1 MMNPPQRIGVIDLG
15 SNTAR
20 LVVFST
26 IPGYAYRV
34 EDEIRELV
42 RLRQGM
48 TRHGLSDQAIARAL
62 FTLRLFKRF
71 CDSYQVEHIIPT
83 ATSAVREAPNGAQF
97 VEQVRDEIGLEL
109 QIIDGEKEA
118 WYDTLGALNEV
129 PLIDGYVLDIG
140 GGSAQVIRIRDR
152 RYESGQSVQL
162 GALALTE
169 QFVTTDPISDKEF
182 EAVQAEI
189 DRLLDT
195 FSWLDKKKDKAERL
209 LVGLGGTIRNLAK
222 IEAKRLDYPLNTLH
236 GFILSRKSVE
246 KSIELFRELPLE
258 EREDISGLKSDR
270 ADIILPGAMVAASV
284 MDRLKVETMTI
295 SQNGMR
301 EGIFYQH
308 FWDHLS
314 YPVVDDVRRFSVLNM
329 ARTYNYQKRHA
340 NHVKYL
346 AGRLFM
352 QLAPLH
358 GYGRPER
365 ELLDAATLLHDV
377 GTIISYY
384 EHHKHTQTLVINSGL
399 AGFTPREQALVALLA
414 RYHRRGKPKA
424 REFESLLDKDD
435 ERLLEQLGAII
446 RLAEFLERGRNANV
460 DDVTVSWNDDILRI
474 MLIADEYPAV
484 ELWGAERNAADLVES
499 AFERQLVMESTAVPS
514 VLWG

>member
-1 MMNPPQRIGVIDLG
+1 MNRPQRIGVIDLG

-20 LVVFST
+20 LVVFNAT
-26 IPGYAYRV
+26 PGYAYRV
-34 EDEIRELV
+34 EDEIREVV

-48 TRHGLSDQAIARAL
+48 TRHGLSEEATARAL

-71 CDSYQVEHIIPT
+71 CDSYQVDRIIPT

-97 VEQVRDEIGLEL
+97 VEQVQDEIGLEL

-129 PLIDGYVLDIG
+129 PMTKGYVLDIG

-152 RYESGQSVQL
+152 RYEQGQSVQL

-169 QFVTTDPISDKEF
+169 RFITTDPISNKEF
-182 EAVQAEI
+182 EAIQTEI
-189 DRLLDT
+189 DRQLDT
-195 FSWLDKKKDKAERL
+195 FSWLDKKNTKPERL

-236 GFILSRKSVE
+236 GFILTRKSVE
-246 KSIELFRELPLE
+246 KSIELFRELPLK
-258 EREDISGLKSDR
+258 EREDISGLKRDR

-284 MDRLKVETMTI
+284 MERLKVETMTI

-301 EGIFYQH
+301 EGIFFEH
-308 FWDHLS
+308 FWNHLS
-314 YPVVDDVRRFSVLNM
+314 YPVVDDIRRFSVLNM
-329 ARTYNYQKRHA
+329 ARTYNYQKRHT

-365 ELLDAATLLHDV
+365 ELLDAAALLHDV
-377 GTIISYY
+377 GAIISYY
-384 EHHKHTQTLVINSGL
+384 EHHKHSQTLIINSGL
-399 AGFTPREQALVALLA
+399 PGFTPREQALIALLT
-414 RYHRRGKPKA
+414 RYHRRGKPKT
-424 REFESLLDKDD
+424 REYGPLLNEDD
-435 ERLLEQLGAII
+435 ERLLEQLGAIV

-460 DDVTVSWNDDILRI
+460 DDVTVSWNDDTLRLT
-474 MLIADEYPAV
+474 LIADEYPAV

-499 AFERQLVMESTAVPS
+499 AFERKLAMESTAVPT